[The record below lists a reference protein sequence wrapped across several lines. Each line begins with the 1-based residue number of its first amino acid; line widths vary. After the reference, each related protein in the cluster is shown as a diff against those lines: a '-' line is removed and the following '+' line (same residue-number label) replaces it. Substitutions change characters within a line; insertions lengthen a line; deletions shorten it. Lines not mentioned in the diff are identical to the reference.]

1 MPGPLTKLRRRA
13 EKSAAGTQPPAGIET
28 VPPGPHRATP
38 REKLA
43 LRRRLRGLRGARQ
56 RLIFELGALTFEQY
70 RRNRP
75 DGALLGR
82 KASEAVA
89 VDAELEAVAGALGA
103 LPARIT
109 RSADAAALPPDANA
123 ARHLHDRLALM
134 RADLVFAGRREA
146 ALLLDRPNAG
156 NEPLAALAGA
166 LARRTGGA

>member
-43 LRRRLRGLRGARQ
+43 LRRRLRELRGARQ

-89 VDAELEAVAGALGA
+89 VDAELEAVAGGSELTLAVIGLAVAL
-103 LPARIT
+103 I
-109 RSADAAALPPDANA
+109 SAAEIIKD
-123 ARHLHDRLALM
+123 HW
-134 RADLVFAGRREA
+134 
-146 ALLLDRPNAG
+146 
-156 NEPLAALAGA
+156 
-166 LARRTGGA
+166 